1 MSWSYEYMTRKA
13 DLVNSKY
20 KCVYSSGKD
29 GIGHKIFKCIGADNC
44 YEIADWSGDFPDETD
59 DGRLEIM
66 TDHPITIRD
75 CDGRISRTVKV
86 YCYRTGDDKGVVGLD
101 YKTYMFVKRYLKM
114 DVLLKGII

>member
-20 KCVYSSGKD
+20 KCVYSPGKYD
-29 GIGHKIFKCIGADNC
+29 AGHKIFKRIGADNC

-66 TDHPITIRD
+66 TDHPITITEIS
-75 CDGRISRTVKV
+75 GRISRRVKV
-86 YCYRTGDDKGVVGLD
+86 YCYSTSETSVVGLD
-101 YKTYMFVKRYLKM
+101 YKTYMFVKR
-114 DVLLKGII
+114 